1 MHQRLT
7 HTLTVRL
14 VLDRGD
20 VIRVSLSLCFVL
32 STPFSLIL
40 PLNSLVLL
48 LFGLRL
54 YHAGYVLVDVVLVAE
69 IVVD

>member
-1 MHQRLT
+1 MHRQLT
-7 HTLTVRL
+7 LTLTVGL
-14 VLDRGD
+14 VLDRGN

-48 LFGLRL
+48 LFGLGL
-54 YHAGYVLVDVVLVAE
+54 
-69 IVVD
+69 